1 MKIQKIKI
9 NGFGKIQNKEWEFNN
24 KINLIQGENESGK
37 STLLKFILAMFYGT
51 SRNKNGKFL
60 SDFERYKPWNTE
72 EYSGKIEYELDNGE
86 KYEVF
91 REFKRKAP
99 KIYDEK
105 EEEITKNY
113 STDKSKESTFFEEQT
128 GIKEDNF
135 FATSAVEQG
144 EIRLDKSMKNVIIQ
158 KLSNM
163 ATTGNENI
171 SYKKAIEKLSKKQ
184 MEEIGT
190 DRSTGRP
197 INVINQQIRSLEDE
211 KEKLKKY
218 EEKANDIEKN
228 KELIEQD
235 IDEDINVL
243 ELLRRQKTELEKIE
257 IEKTKI
263 QLIEREIENLDN
275 QEKDSERPKKPNK
288 IRYIIPIILVIAI
301 VLISILIK
309 KPILSIV
316 GIIPLIY
323 FVMTL
328 ISNNKKSSAI
338 IKTDNKDKIK
348 KYEQEKENY
357 IKEINERKRKV
368 KEDFKEKIDTQILE
382 EILSLKYEKIV
393 EYIDEKE
400 REVVDFKVGKRE
412 TEIKREAMEEKIER
426 LIEIEEKLST
436 LKDER
441 LELNNLNNIYEIV
454 KEEIMNS
461 YQEIR
466 ENITPDF
473 LDELKNII
481 KEVTDN
487 KYNNLSIDKE
497 NEIKIE
503 LENGNFIGIDH
514 LSTGTI
520 DLIYLA
526 LRMSASKEIT
536 NEKMPII
543 LDESFAYY
551 DDYRLENIIKY
562 IVNKYDN
569 QVFILTC
576 SNREKE
582 ILNKMNMKYNLI
594 QL

>member
-275 QEKDSERPKKPNK
+275 QEKDSERPKK
-288 IRYIIPIILVIAI
+288 I
-301 VLISILIK
+301 
-309 KPILSIV
+309 
-316 GIIPLIY
+316 
-323 FVMTL
+323 
-328 ISNNKKSSAI
+328 
-338 IKTDNKDKIK
+338 
-348 KYEQEKENY
+348 
-357 IKEINERKRKV
+357 KV
-368 KEDFKEKIDTQILE
+368 KQ
-382 EILSLKYEKIV
+382 
-393 EYIDEKE
+393 
-400 REVVDFKVGKRE
+400 
-412 TEIKREAMEEKIER
+412 
-426 LIEIEEKLST
+426 
-436 LKDER
+436 
-441 LELNNLNNIYEIV
+441 
-454 KEEIMNS
+454 
-461 YQEIR
+461 
-466 ENITPDF
+466 
-473 LDELKNII
+473 
-481 KEVTDN
+481 TDR
-487 KYNNLSIDKE
+487 
-497 NEIKIE
+497 
-503 LENGNFIGIDH
+503 NGPN
-514 LSTGTI
+514 
-520 DLIYLA
+520 
-526 LRMSASKEIT
+526 
-536 NEKMPII
+536 
-543 LDESFAYY
+543 
-551 DDYRLENIIKY
+551 
-562 IVNKYDN
+562 
-569 QVFILTC
+569 
-576 SNREKE
+576 
-582 ILNKMNMKYNLI
+582 
-594 QL
+594 